1 MNLTKS
7 SCEKDLAEALPALQN
22 ASKAVENIDKG
33 AIAEMKNLGKP
44 PALVQ
49 TTMLSVSLLLG
60 VKENWDDAKKLLGD
74 MTFRQQ
80 LLTFGDKIDTID
92 EKRFI
97 KFRKTYLT

>member
-1 MNLTKS
+1 MNITKS